1 MGNLTIRFLLLYT
14 NLKFSLE
21 KKLKTK
27 QKKKPNHFTINLVH
41 AVQGFTAR
49 NFVEINLIISNT
61 I

>member
-21 KKLKTK
+21 KKQTNKKT
-27 QKKKPNHFTINLVH
+27 PNHFTINLVH
-41 AVQGFTAR
+41 AFQGFTAR
-49 NFVEINLIISNT
+49 NFVEINLIFSNT